1 MPQPCQSQPDHL
13 ESHAG
18 PTFCVLSLRVERRNG
33 RVLLTGRTHEG
44 KQVTLSLHPAVAM
57 LDCLCAAQMGRIE
70 LEAQGLDIRKACN
83 AVIVGGA
90 R

>member
-1 MPQPCQSQPDHL
+1 
-13 ESHAG
+13 
-18 PTFCVLSLRVERRNG
+18 LSVRVERRGG

-57 LDCLCAAQMGRIE
+57 LDCLCAAKMGCDE
-70 LEAQGLDIRKACN
+70 LHDQGLDVRKALN
-83 AVIVGGA
+83 ALVVGGA